1 MKYLKYA
8 VIYLFVFTIDTYLID
23 IISIKGITP
32 DLILI
37 FMIFVSLKAPQIT
50 ATMTG
55 FCGGLFQDLF
65 AFGILGLSSLI
76 KSLLC
81 FITSYFQRLKN
92 KQAIAY
98 LAIIFFVIT
107 LIHDQVYQFI
117 LLLGTNQKLFR
128 SFLYHSIPKA
138 LYTMTIALIINLLF
152 HKFIWRT
159 DQNQ

>member
-1 MKYLKYA
+1 MKYLKYTA
-8 VIYLFVFTIDTYLID
+8 IYLFVFMIDTYLID

-37 FMIFVSLKAPQIT
+37 FLIFISLRASQIT
-50 ATMTG
+50 ATLTG
-55 FCGGLFQDLF
+55 FCGGVFQDLF
-65 AFGILGLSSLI
+65 TFGVLGLSSLI

-81 FITSYFQRLKN
+81 FIAFYFQRLRN
-92 KQAIAY
+92 MQAIYY
-98 LAIIFFVIT
+98 LAIIFFVTT

-117 LLLGTNQKLFR
+117 LLLGTNQKLFS

-138 LYTMTIALIINLLF
+138 LYTMIVALIINLLF